1 MQFTVGPN
9 GSVDLPDQCVLT
21 ALAQGWTVA
30 SDDVLAA
37 QSADFLTQG
46 LAPGFG
52 PVFIV
57 ASTSRSGAT
66 RPTRAGWT
74 HRAGLS
80 FRS

>member
-52 PVFIV
+52 PVFHRGLNKPLWRNAANSGWV
-57 ASTSRSGAT
+57 DASGGAVV
-66 RPTRAGWT
+66 P
-74 HRAGLS
+74 
-80 FRS
+80 